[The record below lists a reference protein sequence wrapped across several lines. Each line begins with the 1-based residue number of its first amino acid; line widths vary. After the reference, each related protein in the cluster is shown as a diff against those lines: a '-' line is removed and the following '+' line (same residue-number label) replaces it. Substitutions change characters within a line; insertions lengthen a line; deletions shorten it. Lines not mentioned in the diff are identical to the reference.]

1 MIGGLDLAIIFE
13 HGIFGND
20 FCMKRLFLISCC
32 CLCAMVISC
41 VAVVRLVLVAKV
53 FSGNGVVVRR
63 VCVLNVSVSGR
74 KEKCPGFVVERSML
88 PNRVSGSNGKSR
100 TAMAVR
106 INNDLGRVY
115 WLDGDNVMLTRCNP
129 LFDIWFPLDRWM
141 LVSTTALHLTYDV
154 KDDMKGLPGA
164 TVECSENDDMRV
176 YSITHRE
183 HGIAKAILI
192 EVNEKDLEFSQ
203 H

>member
-1 MIGGLDLAIIFE
+1 
-13 HGIFGND
+13 
-20 FCMKRLFLISCC
+20 
-32 CLCAMVISC
+32 
-41 VAVVRLVLVAKV
+41 
-53 FSGNGVVVRR
+53 
-63 VCVLNVSVSGR
+63 
-74 KEKCPGFVVERSML
+74 
-88 PNRVSGSNGKSR
+88 
-100 TAMAVR
+100 MAVR

-129 LFDIWFPLDRWM
+129 LFDIWFPLNRWM

-154 KDDMKGLPGA
+154 KDDMKGLLGA